1 MANQNINFYETNW
14 RDTVGYAAWHLDAI
28 KDITEVNSLIDI
40 GAAHGDFI
48 KMFREIFGDVAV
60 TAIEANKLDA
70 HYLDRLDCNVNY
82 VAVGKPGKQTFYTN
96 PNDPVG
102 GGSSLYLENT
112 SYFSKPEK
120 TEVEVVALDSLGL
133 TSDFIKIDIQGAEL
147 DVLNHGEETIKK
159 AKFLM
164 LELSF
169 LDYNKE
175 APLIDDVLAKTREL
189 GFRMI
194 DTFGPTKG
202 GHLFNGRKNQ
212 VDVLLARNDIPA
224 FVV

>member
-1 MANQNINFYETNW
+1 MAHQDINFYETNW

-28 KDITEVNSLIDI
+28 KDLTQVKSLIDI

-48 KMFREIFGDVAV
+48 KMFRYIFGYVEV
-60 TAIEANKLDA
+60 TAIEANKNDA
-70 HYLDRLDCNVNY
+70 YYLDTLGCNVIY
-82 VAVGKPGKQTFYTN
+82 KAVGKPGKQIFYTN

-112 SYFSKPEK
+112 SFFSEPEK
-120 TEVEVVALDSLGL
+120 TEMEVVALDSLGL
-133 TSDFIKIDIQGAEL
+133 TADFIKIDIQGAEY
-147 DVLNHGEETIKK
+147 DVLMHGQETIKN
-159 AKFLM
+159 AKFLL

-169 LDYNKE
+169 LNYNLD
-175 APLIDDVLAKTREL
+175 APLIDDVLDLARQL

-202 GHLFNGRKNQ
+202 GHLYNGRKNQ
-212 VDVLLARNDIPA
+212 VDVLLARKDLPV
-224 FVV
+224 FMV